1 MNFNQKGSQVHGTW
15 QKIEGTIKYLLLVT
29 YSTTC
34 DSGSLKG
41 IQVTDREV
49 RDSVQMASRA
59 LHSVNTHIKQT
70 FSFLKHHLK
79 NFAPQ
84 FTSM

>member
-1 MNFNQKGSQVHGTW
+1 MNFNLKGSRVYGTW

-34 DSGSLKG
+34 DSGSVKG

-59 LHSVNTHIKQT
+59 LHSVKTHII
-70 FSFLKHHLK
+70 
-79 NFAPQ
+79 
-84 FTSM
+84 

>member
-1 MNFNQKGSQVHGTW
+1 MEKYNEFQPKGLSSTW
-15 QKIEGTIKYLLLVT
+15 YMAKEYLLLVT

-34 DSGSLKG
+34 DSGSVKG

-59 LHSVNTHIKQT
+59 LHSVKTHIIQT